1 MPAFTLDN
9 IEAETTL
16 ADAREC
22 PTENIHDATT
32 LADALADATFAD
44 ATFADAVIHAV
55 ADDLAETLADA
66 LLFGVVSDNL
76 FRDSQ

>member
-16 ADAREC
+16 AD
-22 PTENIHDATT
+22 P
-32 LADALADATFAD
+32 LADATFAD
-44 ATFADAVIHAV
+44 ATFAHAVIHAV

>member
-16 ADAREC
+16 ADA
-22 PTENIHDATT
+22 
-32 LADALADATFAD
+32 LADATFAH
-44 ATFADAVIHAV
+44 AVIHAV